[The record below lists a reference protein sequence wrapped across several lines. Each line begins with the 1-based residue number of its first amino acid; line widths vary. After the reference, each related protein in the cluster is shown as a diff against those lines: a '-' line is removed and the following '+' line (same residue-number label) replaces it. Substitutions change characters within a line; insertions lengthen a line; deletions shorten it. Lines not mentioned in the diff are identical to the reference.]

1 MSLINPTKSSKRIG
15 LLVAVIVM
23 VAFPL
28 IFNNPTVTTIATY
41 CIMYMAIATAW
52 NSFSG
57 FSGYVSLGHAIFFG
71 VGAYTLSLISTNLNM
86 SGGYPVFALV
96 PVAGIVA
103 GAIALP
109 IGFVALRTKRHTFVV
124 ITIAAFFIFQLLA
137 ENLGFTKGS
146 EGVTLAPGG
155 FAAADYNNPFYYAS
169 AIILVLTVLLV
180 WHIKRSRFGLQLF
193 AIRDEESR
201 ARSLGVKVDRVKL
214 VSFALSAIPVGMIG
228 AIWAYFIGQI
238 YPQFAFA
245 AAFDVT
251 IALMCFFGGL
261 GTLAGPIFGAL
272 VLEALQRYLVLSLTI
287 QNLYL
292 IIYGL
297 LFLAVIVLMPEGV
310 LPSVRKLITNRFLS
324 GGSDPNSQL
333 INSGSMANPTLQT
346 TAADKE
352 PVRGGKAL

>member
-1 MSLINPTKSSKRIG
+1 MSVFAPSKKVRRIWI
-15 LLVAVIVM
+15 LVAIAILIV
-23 VAFPL
+23 FPI
-28 IFNNPTVTTIATY
+28 IFKNPTVTTIATY
-41 CIMYMAIATAW
+41 CVMYMAIATAW

-57 FSGYVSLGHAIFFG
+57 FSGYVSLGHAVFFG
-71 VGAYTLSLISTNLNM
+71 SGAYALSILSTDFKM
-86 SGGYPVFALV
+86 QGGYAIFALV
-96 PVAGIVA
+96 PVAGIIA
-103 GAIALP
+103 GIIAVP
-109 IGFVALRTKRHTFVV
+109 YGFIALRTKRHTFVV

-137 ENLGFTKGS
+137 ENLSITKGS
-146 EGVTLAPGG
+146 EGITLAPGG
-155 FAAADYNNPFYYAS
+155 FAAADYNNPFYYAA
-169 AIILVLTVLLV
+169 AIILVLTVLAV

-214 VSFALSAIPVGMIG
+214 LTFCFSAIPVGMMG

-251 IALMCFFGGL
+251 IALMSFFGGL

-272 VLEALQRYLVLSLTI
+272 VLEALQRYLVLSLSI
-287 QNLYL
+287 HNLYL

-310 LPSVRKLITNRFLS
+310 LPSLRKLANRRFRTEISAPSLKIDTS
-324 GGSDPNSQL
+324 EVTEPASSPPKS
-333 INSGSMANPTLQT
+333 
-346 TAADKE
+346 DKE
-352 PVRGGKAL
+352 AVKGGKVL

>member
-1 MSLINPTKSSKRIG
+1 MNILSPTKTTKKIWI
-15 LLVAVIVM
+15 LVAIAILIV
-23 VAFPL
+23 FPL
-28 IFNNPTVTTIATY
+28 IFKNPTVTTIATY
-41 CIMYMAIATAW
+41 CVMYMAIATAW

-57 FSGYVSLGHAIFFG
+57 FSGYVSLGHAVFFG
-71 VGAYTLSLISTNLNM
+71 TGAYTLSLISTGLNM

-103 GAIALP
+103 GAIAIP

-137 ENLGFTKGS
+137 ENLPFTKGS

-155 FAAADYNNPFYYAS
+155 FLAADYNNPFYYAS
-169 AIILVLTVLLV
+169 FIVLILTVLVV

-214 VSFALSAIPVGMIG
+214 MTFCISAIPVGMAG

-251 IALMCFFGGL
+251 IALMSFFGGL

-272 VLEALQRYLVLSLTI
+272 VLEGLQRYLVLSLSI
-287 QNLYL
+287 HNLYL
-292 IIYGL
+292 VIYGL
-297 LFLAVIVLMPEGV
+297 LFLVIIVLMPEGV
-310 LPSVRKLITNRFLS
+310 LPSIKKLLQRYSQPSSSDTTIEPESTTPTNQKEDES
-324 GGSDPNSQL
+324 SPSMESVKGGTVL
-333 INSGSMANPTLQT
+333 
-346 TAADKE
+346 
-352 PVRGGKAL
+352 